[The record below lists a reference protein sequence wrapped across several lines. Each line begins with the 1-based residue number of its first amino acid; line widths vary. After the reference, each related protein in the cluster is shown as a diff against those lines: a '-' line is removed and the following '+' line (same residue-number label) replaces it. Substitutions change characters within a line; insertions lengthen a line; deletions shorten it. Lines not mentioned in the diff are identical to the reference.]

1 MSVIS
6 FAEAVRGAIA
16 SEMERDPSVYCLG
29 IDIGVAGGIFG
40 VTAGLQDQFGKKRVR
55 DTPITES
62 VIVGCGVG
70 SAVAGLRPIMELMF
84 VDFIGVSLDQLMNQA
99 AKMRYMFGGRAKVP
113 LVLRT
118 CYGAGLGAAAQH
130 SQSLESI
137 FMHIPGIKVIIPST
151 PYDAKGL
158 LISAIQDDNPVV
170 FLEHK
175 ALYFSTGEVPEESY
189 TIPIGKADI
198 KKQGNDLTLVAT
210 GQMVPLALGVA
221 ETLGKED
228 IDIEVIDPRSLLPL
242 DEETILASVRKT
254 HRLLVVHEEVE
265 YAGSG
270 AEIAAMVAD
279 KAFDDLDAPVKRIG
293 GPFCPVPFS
302 SILEKAFIPK
312 ADNIIKTIK
321 EMI

>member
-1 MSVIS
+1 
-6 FAEAVRGAIA
+6 
-16 SEMERDPSVYCLG
+16 
-29 IDIGVAGGIFG
+29 
-40 VTAGLQDQFGKKRVR
+40 
-55 DTPITES
+55 
-62 VIVGCGVG
+62 
-70 SAVAGLRPIMELMF
+70 
-84 VDFIGVSLDQLMNQA
+84 
-99 AKMRYMFGGRAKVP
+99 
-113 LVLRT
+113 
-118 CYGAGLGAAAQH
+118 
-130 SQSLESI
+130 
-137 FMHIPGIKVIIPST
+137 MHIPGIKVVMPST

-175 ALYFSTGEVPEESY
+175 ALYFSTGEVPEEPY

-221 ETLGKED
+221 DTLGKEG

-293 GPFCPVPFS
+293 GPFCPIPFS
-302 SILEKAFIPK
+302 SVLEQEFIPK
-312 ADNIIKTIK
+312 TDTIVKTIK